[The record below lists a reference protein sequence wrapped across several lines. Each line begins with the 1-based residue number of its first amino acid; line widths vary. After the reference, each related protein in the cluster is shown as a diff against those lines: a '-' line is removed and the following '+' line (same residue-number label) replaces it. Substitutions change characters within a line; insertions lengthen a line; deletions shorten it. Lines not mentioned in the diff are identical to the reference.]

1 MGRLQ
6 ELLREAGVFQYG
18 VVSTDEVDFLPEV
31 RAMCEANTCRR
42 YGAAWGC
49 PPAVGTVEECRARLG
64 QYEKLVVFT
73 VKQDLEDS
81 FDAEGMAAGGKRLL
95 EACNAI
101 DDGLWEAF
109 GGQYQVLASGGCVRC
124 EDCTYPHAPC
134 RCPEKAHHSLAA
146 YGILVSKL
154 ARQAGVKYN
163 NGANTVTYFGAVA
176 CHPGLLEA

>member
-1 MGRLQ
+1 M
-6 ELLREAGVFQYG
+6 
-18 VVSTDEVDFLPEV
+18 
-31 RAMCEANTCRR
+31 
-42 YGAAWGC
+42 
-49 PPAVGTVEECRARLG
+49 GTVEECRARLG

-109 GGQYQVLASGGCVRC
+109 GGQYQVLASGGCGRC

-154 ARQAGVKYN
+154 ARQAGSSTTT
-163 NGANTVTYFGAVA
+163 GPTPSPTSGRWPATRA
-176 CHPGLLEA
+176 CWRPDLPEEKRSCRDHAAAPFAS